1 MGRIHGGIESWGKFY
16 ENGIR
21 MVTDQT
27 ESSTERT
34 TRLTIDTQPA
44 INGWFKVALNG
55 DTKAPWD
62 DDGVLSGISE
72 YTWLLVHLDIYSGPF
87 PDNLITVTSQQDVLG
102 CIPGYTYNCE
112 ISCDASGNSV
122 KSFRVYK
129 ESEDGQQ
136 DVTDVEKY
144 VERFKQIVTAK
155 LDMEGNFDGD
165 YVCEAD
171 DGQGNSQRHRVQV
184 MELETPASVEIDR
197 GNIETLEN
205 GTILH
210 DTNL

>member
-62 DDGVLSGISE
+62 DDGVLSG
-72 YTWLLVHLDIYSGPF
+72 
-87 PDNLITVTSQQDVLG
+87 
-102 CIPGYTYNCE
+102 
-112 ISCDASGNSV
+112 
-122 KSFRVYK
+122 